1 MKNWSDY
8 PIFLA
13 VAEAGSLT
21 AAGRALGMS
30 QPTVGRRIRALE
42 DHFGTC
48 LLYTSPSP
56 RDGLLSRMPSSA

>member
-13 VAEAGSLT
+13 VAQAGSLT
-21 AAGRALGMS
+21 AAGKALHMS

-42 DHFGTC
+42 DHFGTA
-48 LLYTSPSP
+48 L
-56 RDGLLSRMPSSA
+56 